1 MNRSPKQSFRLIILY
16 LIIFFGHNQSLPAQY
31 TEGGQENIIP
41 NPSFEEFDGFP
52 IGWYYKGTDFDDVVK
67 YWSSPTIASPD
78 VYGAR
83 VRVPASWAE
92 KGFGKQS
99 AHTGQAMAGI
109 TVYGCG
115 SGKPHCREYVQI
127 QMKEP
132 LVIGQSYNVEFWVAH
147 LEGSMRVNQIGAF
160 FSEKQ
165 VKVKTDNC
173 LNAAPQVK
181 SETVLNADGGTW
193 TKFSAK
199 FVATTEAEWLV
210 IGNFSDDKQTTAV
223 TPSVSNALNFAYYY
237 IDDVSVKK
245 SEPLM
250 PIPVKD
256 DDLTRLTFETGKVV
270 QLKNIFFDS
279 DRSELLPRSNVE
291 LDKLVQILREN
302 PKMEIEIIGHTD
314 NVGDFNYNMTL
325 SRKRAT
331 QVMEYLIRNGI
342 ESKRLQAN
350 GFGST
355 QPIAPN
361 ELEETR
367 QMNRRVEFRVLKK

>member
-1 MNRSPKQSFRLIILY
+1 MNINPKQSFRL
-16 LIIFFGHNQSLPAQY
+16 LIVIFLFLASRPSLTAQY
-31 TEGGQENIIP
+31 TEGVQENIIP
-41 NPSFEEFDGFP
+41 NASFEEFDGFP

-67 YWSSPTIASPD
+67 YWFSPTIASPD
-78 VYGAR
+78 VYGPR
-83 VRVPASWAE
+83 VRVPATWAD

-115 SGKPHCREYVQI
+115 TGKPHCREYIQI

-132 LVIGQSYNVEFWVAH
+132 LVIGQAYNIEFWVAH
-147 LEGSMRVNQIGAF
+147 LEGSMRVNQIGAY
-160 FSEKQ
+160 FSETA

-173 LNAAPQVK
+173 LNLIPQVK
-181 SETVLNADGGTW
+181 SEVVLSAERGSW

-199 FVATTEAEWLV
+199 FVAQTEAEWLV
-210 IGNFSDDKQTTAV
+210 IGNFSDDKQTTAI
-223 TPSVSNALNFAYYY
+223 TPPVAMALNFGYYY
-237 IDDVSVKK
+237 IDDIVVKK
-245 SEPLM
+245 SDPLV
-250 PIPVKD
+250 PIPVKE

-270 QLKNIFFDS
+270 QLKNIFFDT

-302 PKMEIEIIGHTD
+302 SKMEIEIIGHTD
-314 NVGDFNYNMTL
+314 NLGDFNYNMTL

-342 ESKRLQAN
+342 ENKRLQAN
-350 GFGST
+350 GYGST
-355 QPIAPN
+355 QPIASNDN
-361 ELEETR
+361 EELR
-367 QMNRRVEFRVLKK
+367 KLNRRVEFRIIKK

>member
-1 MNRSPKQSFRLIILY
+1 MNKNPKQSIRLFFY
-16 LIIFFGHNQSLPAQY
+16 IFLFIACHNGLLAQY
-31 TEGGQENIIP
+31 TEGGQENIVP
-41 NPSFEEFDGFP
+41 NPGFEEFDGFP

-78 VYGAR
+78 AYGAR

-99 AHTGQAMAGI
+99 AHSGQAMAGI

-115 SGKPHCREYVQI
+115 SGKPHCREYIQI

-132 LVIGQSYNVEFWVAH
+132 LVIGQSYIVEFWVTH
-147 LEGSMRVNQIGAF
+147 LAGSLKVNNIGAY

-165 VKVKTDNC
+165 LKVKTDNY
-173 LNAAPQVK
+173 LTEAPQVK
-181 SETVLNADGGTW
+181 SEAVLAADGGMW

-199 FVATTEAEWLV
+199 FVAQTEAEWMI
-210 IGNFSDDKQTTAV
+210 IGNFNDDKQTTAV
-223 TPSVSNALNFAYYY
+223 NPSVANSLTFAYYY
-237 IDDVSVKK
+237 IDDVFVKK
-245 SEPLM
+245 SEPLI

-256 DDLTRLTFETGKVV
+256 DDLTRLSLVEGKVV

-291 LDKLVQILREN
+291 LDKLVHILREN
-302 PKMEIEIIGHTD
+302 PKLEIEIIGHTD
-314 NVGDFNYNMTL
+314 NSGDFNYNMTL
-325 SRKRAT
+325 SRRRAT
-331 QVMEYLIRNGI
+331 QVMEYLIKNGI

-355 QPIAPN
+355 QPLASN
-361 ELEETR
+361 EVEEMR
-367 QMNRRVEFRVLKK
+367 QLNRRVEFRVLKK